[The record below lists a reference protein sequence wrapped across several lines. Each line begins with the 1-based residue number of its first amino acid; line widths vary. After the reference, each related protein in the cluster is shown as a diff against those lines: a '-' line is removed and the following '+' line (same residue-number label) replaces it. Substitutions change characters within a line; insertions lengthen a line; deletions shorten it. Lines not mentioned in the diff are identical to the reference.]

1 MFAPWEG
8 TDAQQSNFDA
18 HPRTACVKRYWQHV
32 VPKSANSS
40 QSIISRIADIHHEM
54 YRRQHDYANQI
65 YSSNLL
71 VRTHQCTLSR
81 LWLSDKCLTWR
92 SSVTAYG
99 VPRPLR
105 VNANG
110 LG

>member
-1 MFAPWEG
+1 
-8 TDAQQSNFDA
+8 
-18 HPRTACVKRYWQHV
+18 
-32 VPKSANSS
+32 
-40 QSIISRIADIHHEM
+40 M

-71 VRTHQCTLSR
+71 VRAHQCTLSR

-105 VNANG
+105 VNVNG